1 MVCLFCWFLFLGF
14 FFDTWSSI
22 EDFFH
27 KYKEIKIYSYNSLKY
42 AMALELILSLLQ
54 RAWGISIPK

>member
-1 MVCLFCWFLFLGF
+1 MVYLFVLLVFVFRV

-22 EDFFH
+22 EDSSH

-42 AMALELILSLLQ
+42 AMALELILSLL
-54 RAWGISIPK
+54 